1 MAGTGA
7 SSLASSATVTTPLAA
22 QNEPPLRRLLVD
34 RAGVAYDP

>member
-1 MAGTGA
+1 LL
-7 SSLASSATVTTPLAA
+7 SLFTTVTTPPAA